1 MFNYRILG
9 IIKRELKEKLLSKSF
24 ILTTVLFPVFMFVV
38 VGIQALLVT
47 DEASSKLNIVCE
59 DLNLT
64 QSFQRELTNPE
75 SELMKEGK
83 FSFSFYTMN
92 RDELK
97 KHLDDN
103 KKAML
108 EDKLTGIIFVPDTV
122 FNNKKMEYYSKSPNN
137 MTLSRNLEEP
147 INNVLI
153 GAYFSS
159 KALTVEELEFMREGI
174 ELNGFKISKD
184 EGIKEEG
191 FGSMALSWVFA
202 FLLYLSLLMSGQMM
216 LQSVI
221 EEKSNR
227 IVEVILSSVSPREM
241 MTGKIIGSAITALM
255 QMGIWLATVITV
267 ASPAMNLLPEDIM
280 VSIKAVQVVFL
291 MVNFAVGLVLF
302 LSLFGMVGSIFDNP
316 QDAQSGLWPVMMLI
330 MIPFFVAMSMMQNPN
345 SPIGNVA
352 ALLPFASIIV
362 MPVKMTIVEVPIW
375 QLALSIIVNII
386 AIFFVFPVAG
396 KIYRVGILRTGKKPK
411 WSEVV
416 KWLKYK
422 Y

>member
-24 ILTTVLFPVFMFVV
+24 ILTTVLFPVFLFVIGGV
-38 VGIQALLVT
+38 QALLIT
-47 DEASSKLNIVCE
+47 DEPTSKLNIVCE
-59 DLNLT
+59 DQKLT
-64 QSFQRELTNPE
+64 QSFQKEL
-75 SELMKEGK
+75 SQSDLIKEGK
-83 FSFSFYTMN
+83 YSFEFFTMN
-92 RDELK
+92 REELK

-108 EDKLTGIIFVPDTV
+108 DDKLTGVV
-122 FNNKKMEYYSKSPNN
+122 FIPATALKDKKLEYYSKSPNN
-137 MTLSRNLEEP
+137 IALSRKIEGPINKVLIDAYFNNKTLS
-147 INNVLI
+147 
-153 GAYFSS
+153 
-159 KALTVEELEFMREGI
+159 TEELDFARKGVDF
-174 ELNGFKISKD
+174 NGFKVSKD
-184 EGIKEEG
+184 ESIKEEG
-191 FGSMALSWVFA
+191 FGSLILSYIFA
-202 FLLYLSLLMSGQMM
+202 ILLYLSLIMSGQMM

-221 EEKSNR
+221 EEKSSR

-241 MTGKIIGSAITALM
+241 MTGKIVGSAITALM
-255 QMGIWLATVITV
+255 QMGIWLAAIITV
-267 ASPAMNLLPEDIM
+267 ASSVFFALPPEVVVD
-280 VSIKAVQVVFL
+280 IKAVQVIFL
-291 MVNFAVGLVLF
+291 LVNFAVGLVLY

-316 QDAQSGLWPVMMLI
+316 QDAQSGMWPIMMLI

-345 SPIGNVA
+345 SPIGNVT
-352 ALLPFASIIV
+352 ALLPFTSIMV

-375 QLALSIIVNII
+375 QLALSIVVNIV
-386 AIFFVFPVAG
+386 AIFFVFPIAG

>member
-24 ILTTVLFPVFMFVV
+24 ILTTVLFPVFLFVIGGV
-38 VGIQALLVT
+38 QALLIT
-47 DEASSKLNIVCE
+47 DEATSKLNIVCE
-59 DLNLT
+59 DQKLT
-64 QSFQRELTNPE
+64 QSFQKEL
-75 SELMKEGK
+75 SQSDLMKEGK
-83 FSFSFYTMN
+83 YSFEFFTMN
-92 RDELK
+92 REELK

-108 EDKLTGIIFVPDTV
+108 DDKLTGVV
-122 FNNKKMEYYSKSPNN
+122 FIPATALKDKKLEYYSKSPNN
-137 MTLSRNLEEP
+137 ISLSRRIEGP
-147 INNVLI
+147 INKVLI
-153 GAYFSS
+153 DAYFNN
-159 KALTVEELEFMREGI
+159 KALSAEELDFARKGVDF
-174 ELNGFKISKD
+174 NGFKVSKD
-184 EGIKEEG
+184 ESIKEEG
-191 FGSMALSWVFA
+191 FGSLILSYVFA
-202 FLLYLSLLMSGQMM
+202 FLLYISLLMSGQMM

-221 EEKSNR
+221 EEKSSR

-241 MTGKIIGSAITALM
+241 MTGKIVGSAITALM
-255 QMGIWLATVITV
+255 QMGIWLAAIIAV
-267 ASPAMNLLPEDIM
+267 ASSVFFALPPEVVVD
-280 VSIKAVQVVFL
+280 IKAVQVIFL
-291 MVNFAVGLVLF
+291 LVNFAVGLVLY

-316 QDAQSGLWPVMMLI
+316 QDAQSGMWPIMMLI

-345 SPIGNVA
+345 SPIGNVT
-352 ALLPFASIIV
+352 ALLPFTSIMV

-375 QLALSIIVNII
+375 QLALSIVVNII
-386 AIFFVFPVAG
+386 AIFFVFPIAG